1 MCVTTAPVE
10 DEGGPPDQGVWG
22 GGGGREGGSES
33 KKGQDLLRDAAEGT
47 SVRDVTEDLCE
58 M

>member
-10 DEGGPPDQGVWG
+10 DEGGPPDQGVCVCVWG
-22 GGGGREGGSES
+22 GGGGAES